1 MGALTAFLAGAVF
14 AGGLAVAQMTHA
26 HKVVAFLDLGP
37 SWDPSLAF
45 VMVGAIGVH
54 LVLRRLILRRRAP
67 ALAVQFEQP
76 QRTDLSGR
84 LIGGS
89 LLFGLGWGV
98 AGFCP
103 GPALTAAGGGL
114 SEALLFVPAMLGGM
128 GLFALM
134 DRLGDR
140 ARAAQPVEATERACG

>member
-1 MGALTAFLAGAVF
+1 MGVVSAFVAGLLF

-37 SWDPSLAF
+37 NWDPSLAF

-54 LVLRRLILRRRAP
+54 LALRRLVLRRRQP
-67 ALAVQFEQP
+67 VLAVQFEQP
-76 QRTDLSGR
+76 QRSDIDGR
-84 LIGGS
+84 LLAGS
-89 LLFGLGWGV
+89 LLFGLGWGI

-103 GPALTAAGGGL
+103 GPALTAAGGGV

-128 GLFALM
+128 GLFAVV
-134 DRLGDR
+134 DRLLVR
-140 ARAAQPVEATERACG
+140 ARSPQPKEAASNACG

>member
-1 MGALTAFLAGAVF
+1 MAALTAFLAGLLF

-54 LVLRRLILRRRAP
+54 LALRRLVLRRRAP
-67 ALAVQFEQP
+67 VLAATFEQP
-76 QRTDLSGR
+76 RRTDISAR
-84 LIGGS
+84 LVAGS
-89 LLFGLGWGV
+89 LLFGLGWGL

-114 SEALLFVPAMLGGM
+114 SEALLFVPAMVGGM
-128 GLFALM
+128 GLFAVL
-134 DRLGDR
+134 DRVS
-140 ARAAQPVEATERACG
+140 ARSRSAQPAEASNACG